1 MWKERFRIF
10 KILHLLFLLSTSI
23 WVNDYILFS
32 QVTSPSKSDSL
43 IAGRI
48 ARFIFDTKVPALHS
62 LSVSLGY
69 SHSWLWLFRD
79 SPAGSF
85 EWQIPLQ
92 DIDSVSFNY
101 HSLKFNPPQKIYE
114 IQFAHSSEVTSIDFA
129 SSDYSFLTSGLDGK
143 IFVWDLQSGTKID
156 SLDLSPSRIYNAKFL
171 GNSNKVVLSR
181 DTALMIWDRNT
192 GDIITIATKSG
203 IIRAIAVNSAMQ
215 LIAFGSYDGDFEV
228 LDSNMNIVFGY
239 RNDTQIYSTEFSFDG
254 RFVAFGD
261 YNGIA
266 YVFSLLNGGKVFSL
280 NTSYNG
286 NIKNVVW
293 SLDFSDNDDPL
304 FATAGIDG
312 KVRIWELKSGSLV
325 DSFPNHLFHIRKV
338 FFGRKD
344 QVLTSASLD
353 SSLRQIYY
361 PRKFEIHPPLKE
373 KSSVISLDFSGDEK
387 YFVVGLRNGSIS
399 IWKNYE
405 IEEFQQKLTLPYF
418 IPMVAKSISFEIFP
432 NEVKYVP
439 LLVQNP
445 LQVEL
450 TRFLSDSSFAIVHI
464 PFEHFGVLDSDLNRF
479 VVKRSDTVYSQLNN
493 IRSTDTFSVLYIW
506 SFTPM
511 EQWGKFYLE
520 KINFRGKRNL
530 LWTFQIDSIL
540 VVERCKPLTGINRF
554 ELVTGLDFEFFPNP
568 AKDKI
573 HFKIFG
579 DNNSF
584 VNIKLVDY
592 LGREVKFLF
601 KGLIQNRVTEF
612 EVMVDDVASG
622 AYSLVMEYD
631 GQKVAKKLI
640 IFR

>member
-1 MWKERFRIF
+1 MC
-10 KILHLLFLLSTSI
+10 LLFLLPASF
-23 WVNDYILFS
+23 WVSNYLLFS
-32 QVTSPSKSDSL
+32 QVISPVESDSL
-43 IAGRI
+43 IAGRV
-48 ARFIFDTKVPALHS
+48 AHFVFNTEVPALHS

-69 SHSWLWLFRD
+69 SHSWFWLFRD

-85 EWQIPLQ
+85 EWEIPLR

-101 HSLKFNPPQKIYE
+101 HSVKFHPPQKITE
-114 IQFAHSSEVTSIDFA
+114 LVNAHSSEVTSVDFA
-129 SSDYSFLTSGLDGK
+129 TDDYLFLTSGLDGK
-143 IFVWDLQSGTKID
+143 IFVWDSQDVKID
-156 SLDLSPSRIYNAKFL
+156 SLDLSPSRVYNAKFL
-171 GNSNKVVLSR
+171 SNSNKVVFSR
-181 DTALMIWDRNT
+181 DTVLSIWDRST
-192 GDIITIATKSG
+192 GSVVTIATKGG
-203 IIRAIAVNSAMQ
+203 IIRALAVNRAKQ
-215 LIAFGSYDGDFEV
+215 LIAFGSYDGSFEV
-228 LDSNMNIVFGY
+228 LDSNLSIVFSY
-239 RNDTQIYSTEFSFDG
+239 QNDTQIYSSEFSFDG
-254 RFVAFGD
+254 GLVAFGD

-266 YVFSLLNGGKVFSL
+266 YVFNLLNKGKVFSL

-286 NIKNVVW
+286 NVKNVVW
-293 SLDFSDNDDPL
+293 SVDFSDSDDSL

-312 KVRIWELKSGSLV
+312 KVRIWELKSGGLV

-338 FFGRKD
+338 FFGGRD
-344 QVLTSASLD
+344 QVVTSASLD

-361 PRKFEIHPPLKE
+361 PHRFEIHPPLKE
-373 KSSVISLDFSGDEK
+373 KSSIISLGFSRDEK
-387 YFVVGLRNGSIS
+387 YFVVGLRNGTIS

-450 TRFLSDSSFAIVHI
+450 TQFLSDSSFAIVHI
-464 PFEHFGVLDSDLNRF
+464 PFEHFGVLDNVLNRF
-479 VVKRSDTVYSQLNN
+479 VVKKSDTVYSQLEN
-493 IRSTDTFSVLYIW
+493 IHSIDTFAILYIW

-530 LWTFQIDSIL
+530 LWTFQMDSIL
-540 VVERCKPLTGINRF
+540 VVEKCKPLTGINRF
-554 ELVTGLDFEFFPNP
+554 ELTSGLDFEFFPNP
-568 AKDKI
+568 AEDKI

-579 DNNSF
+579 DNNSL

-612 EVMVDDVASG
+612 EMVVSDVVAG
-622 AYSLVMEYD
+622 VYSVVMEYD

-640 IFR
+640 ILR

>member
-1 MWKERFRIF
+1 
-10 KILHLLFLLSTSI
+10 LLSQI
-23 WVNDYILFS
+23 I
-32 QVTSPSKSDSL
+32 SPTESDSL
-43 IAGRI
+43 IAGRV
-48 ARFIFDTKVPALHS
+48 AHFIFDTKVPALHS

-69 SHSWLWLFRD
+69 SRSWFWLFRD
-79 SPAGSF
+79 SPTGNF

-92 DIDSVSFNY
+92 DVDSVSFSY
-101 HSLKFNPPQKIYE
+101 HSLRFNPPEKIYE
-114 IQFAHSSEVTSIDFA
+114 AQFAHSSEVTSIDFA
-129 SSDYSFLTSGLDGK
+129 GNDYLFLTSGLDGK
-143 IFVWDLQSGTKID
+143 IFIWDLQSRAKID
-156 SLDLSPSRIYNAKFL
+156 SLDLSPSKIYNAKFW
-171 GNSNKVVLSR
+171 GNSNRVVFSR
-181 DTALMIWDRNT
+181 DTALMIWDRSSR
-192 GDIITIATKSG
+192 DIRTISSKTG

-228 LDSNMNIVFGY
+228 LDSNLNIVFSY

-254 RFVAFGD
+254 SLVAFGD

-266 YVFSLLNGGKVFSL
+266 YVFNLLNGGKVFSL

-286 NIKNVVW
+286 NIKNVIW
-293 SLDFSDNDDPL
+293 SLDFSDNDDSL

-312 KVRIWELKSGSLV
+312 KVRIWELKSGSLI

-338 FFGRKD
+338 FFSKRD

-373 KSSVISLDFSGDEK
+373 KSSIISLGFSGDKK
-387 YFVVGLRNGSIS
+387 YFVVGLRNGSVS

-405 IEEFQQKLTLPYF
+405 IEELQQKLTLPYF

-450 TRFLSDSSFAIVHI
+450 KEFLSDSSFAIMHI
-464 PFEHFGVLDSDLNRF
+464 PFEHFGVLDNDLNRF
-479 VVKRSDTVYSQLNN
+479 VVKRSDTVYSQLDN
-493 IRSTDTFSVLYIW
+493 IRFTDTFAVLYIW
-506 SFTPM
+506 SFAPM

-520 KINFRGKRNL
+520 QINFRGKRNL
-530 LWTFQIDSIL
+530 LWTFQMDSIL

-554 ELVTGLDFEFFPNP
+554 ELVAGLDFEFFPNP
-568 AKDKI
+568 VQNKI
-573 HFKIFG
+573 HLKIFG

-601 KGLIQNRVTEF
+601 KGIIQNRVTEF

-622 AYSLVMEYD
+622 AYSLVMEYN
-631 GQKVAKKLI
+631 GQKVAKKLVI
-640 IFR
+640 LR